1 MDFKKIEEQMKPLD
15 KKAMGAAK
23 AHWDGIAKPL
33 GSLGQLEH
41 MVCSLAGIQRTAD
54 VNIDRRAVLVFC
66 ADNGVVAQGV
76 ASTPQDITAVMAKFI
91 AQERSTVGIM
101 AREAHADVIA
111 VDVGMCKRIDELNII
126 DRHIA
131 DGTADMTQG
140 PAMTRE
146 QAQQAIQTGI
156 DMVRECKANGYQ
168 MIATGEM
175 GIGNTTTSSAV
186 AALLLR
192 VPPEEVTGRGAGL
205 DHAGLERKLRAI
217 QRAIDVNKPN
227 PNDALDVLS
236 KVGGFDIAAMAGAF
250 IGGAIYDIPVV
261 VDGLISAVSALV
273 ASRLCPSARN
283 CMIASHVSEEP
294 ASRKILDSLSLTPV
308 ICAQMRLGEGTG
320 AVAVLP
326 LIDMA
331 LSVYRNLMT
340 FEDIGM

>member
-15 KKAMGAAK
+15 KKAMDAAK

-54 VNIDRRAVLVFC
+54 VNIDRRAVIVFC

-140 PAMTRE
+140 SAMTRE

-227 PNDALDVLS
+227 PNDALNVLS

>member
-1 MDFKKIEEQMKPLD
+1 MDFKKLEEQMKPLD
-15 KKAMGAAK
+15 ENAMDAAK
-23 AHWDGIAKPL
+23 ARWDGIAKPV
-33 GSLGQLEH
+33 GSLGQLEYT
-41 MVCSLAGIQRTAD
+41 VRTLAGIQRTAN
-54 VNIDRRAVLVFC
+54 VKIDRRAVLVFC

-76 ASTPQDITAVMAKFI
+76 ASTPQDITAVMAGFI
-91 AQERSTVGIM
+91 AQGRSTVGIM
-101 AREAHADVIA
+101 AREAHADVIT
-111 VDVGMCKRIDELNII
+111 VDVGMCRRVDDPNII

-131 DGTADMTQG
+131 DGTADMTKG

-168 MIATGEM
+168 MLATGEM

-186 AALLLR
+186 AALLLSM
-192 VPPEEVTGRGAGL
+192 PFEEVTGLGAGL
-205 DHAGLERKLRAI
+205 NSAGLERKLHAI
-217 QRAIDVNKPN
+217 QRAIEVNRAHIC
-227 PNDALDVLS
+227 DTLDVLS

-294 ASRKILDSLSLTPV
+294 ASRKILDSMSLSPV
-308 ICAQMRLGEGTG
+308 ICAYMRLGEGTG

-326 LIDMA
+326 LLDMA
-331 LSVYRNLMT
+331 LAVYRNLMT
-340 FEDIGM
+340 FDEIGM